1 MNYINTPS
9 YYRLE
14 SVVGDTKKK
23 IEGRKEFSFI
33 SENQQR
39 NCPHELA
46 NL

>member
-9 YYRLE
+9 YDRLK
-14 SVVGDTKKK
+14 SVVGDKKKK

-33 SENQQR
+33 SENQQP
-39 NCPHELA
+39 NCRHSLA